1 MSTDQETY
9 QSFRIPVPEEFE
21 TVFSHF
27 YFAANTSKNN
37 ITKTLLPSFQTMM
50 VFNFGTPA
58 LFISKEK
65 AKINIGNCIVLGP
78 VKQAFSYTLLPGTQ
92 LLIANFKADA
102 FYRFF
107 GRPHLSGDQ
116 TMDPDEL
123 LLDNCFHYLWQ
134 QLNEIDDVAEKVKFI
149 LNFCKPYLRSQDDV
163 AALLFHFQSG
173 PLNPVK
179 SVAEQTGHSERNIQ
193 LIHKKHFG
201 FSAKELSRYERFIK
215 AIGFIQQLASS
226 TGKVNWFEIIE
237 ECGYYD
243 QSQLIHDFK
252 HFINTS
258 PKKFLNFQRDVCRAS
273 DG

>member
-1 MSTDQETY
+1 MNPNQETY
-9 QSFRIPVPEEFE
+9 QSYRIPVPKEFE

-37 ITKTLLPSFQTMM
+37 ITKTLIPSFQTMLI
-50 VFNFGTPA
+50 FNFGSKA
-58 LFISKEK
+58 LLTSKEK
-65 AKINIGNCIVLGP
+65 VEIHIGNCVALGP
-78 VKQAFSYTLLPGTQ
+78 VKQAFSYTLFPGTQ

-107 GRPHLSGDQ
+107 GRTRFLGDL
-116 TMDPDEL
+116 TVDPDEL

-134 QLNEIDDVAEKVKFI
+134 HLNKIEKVAEKVAFI
-149 LNFCKPYLRSQDDV
+149 LNFCKPYLKSQDDIP
-163 AALLFHFQSG
+163 ALLSNFQSG
-173 PLNPVK
+173 SLNPVK

-237 ECGYYD
+237 KCGYYD

-252 HFINTS
+252 HFIHTS
-258 PKKFLNFQRDVCRAS
+258 PKKFLKFQYDICRAS
-273 DG
+273 GE